1 MTIIRLP
8 INLFD
13 WVKCQTKE
21 VKGEEEKTKRRKGEL
36 ETKYN
41 LFVDLKGGHG
51 LLCSYPNSY
60 HLLKLIPLYVKEC
73 VWKQQAKRGKERKK
87 KETAIN
93 D

>member
-41 LFVDLKGGHG
+41 LFVDLKGGDGCGPMAGH
-51 LLCSYPNSY
+51 
-60 HLLKLIPLYVKEC
+60 KLD
-73 VWKQQAKRGKERKK
+73 
-87 KETAIN
+87 AISL
-93 D
+93 